1 MSIIRKR
8 KPLKYYADHVEVAR
22 NTHANL
28 LIAGIIIVFIGF
40 FAKIVFL

>member
-8 KPLKYYADHVEVAR
+8 KPLSYYADHQEVAR
-22 NTHANL
+22 NTHANIIL
-28 LIAGIIIVFIGF
+28 AGLAIIFIGF

>member
-8 KPLKYYADHVEVAR
+8 KPLKYYADHEEVAR
-22 NTHANL
+22 NTHANII
-28 LIAGIIIVFIGF
+28 IAGLAIVFVGF